1 MNIGDDSVFKMVAD
15 LQKSGNGKGK
25 GKKSDDVVMGLLGK
39 MSEAYMQAKADN
51 KELVAK
57 LEALEK
63 DKSEMAAEIEKLKS
77 SAAIKKSTEKV
88 PELLLPAK
96 AKKFENT
103 KLIIKDD
110 QEDDDDDPIMSE
122 EVLKMEEIEKFEKSS
137 QKQDRNRSVRAKMIE
152 EELSRPRGYK
162 KQKSRSR
169 SRSDSRSNSR
179 SRSRSKSRSHRRSRS
194 KSYDDRDRQRERDRE
209 RRRQE
214 LEDRERERE
223 RNKKGSRDR
232 DRRSNDINLD
242 EWRPKTAENPL
253 KINPTLAS
261 FKEKM
266 KHKQDIEMA
275 LKQKD
280 DDAKYAKK
288 QSAWTSMSM
297 INDNNKKKEMM
308 PEPTKLEARP
318 SVNIQWGSG
327 SKLKGKTPEA
337 REIGTKKSIQSFVGK
352 MPKKKSMERDSVSPN
367 RSSSKFGAQVN
378 VPPPEVC
385 TPSVAPA
392 APAPTYLPIRRALPK
407 NPTPKNVDIKD
418 MLAAAKAHMM
428 ARGELMPEPNPQ
440 KLDMEIP
447 LPPLPAAQDR
457 DPDAMKDT
465 RPVQPPT
472 PPPVAEKTELDF
484 MLEMH
489 NAPPGFSGGSGSHV
503 VEVTQPPPPPVT
515 QSKVDMTMYATY
527 AAHWGPGFDPRAVAA
542 AAANAAIPVPKPQ
555 IPPPSHRHEPAIN
568 PEETLAAV
576 AEAVPMIEKAKEV
589 IEKDMDMDAEELAM
603 LGIDPSDFDGFG
615 IQKNS

>member
-297 INDNNKKKEMM
+297 TNDNNKKKEL

-352 MPKKKSMERDSVSPN
+352 MPKKKSME
-367 RSSSKFGAQVN
+367 
-378 VPPPEVC
+378 
-385 TPSVAPA
+385 TPC
-392 APAPTYLPIRRALPK
+392 
-407 NPTPKNVDIKD
+407 IKKRTR
-418 MLAAAKAHMM
+418 LLGHTVYW
-428 ARGELMPEPNPQ
+428 
-440 KLDMEIP
+440 P
-447 LPPLPAAQDR
+447 LP
-457 DPDAMKDT
+457 
-465 RPVQPPT
+465 
-472 PPPVAEKTELDF
+472 
-484 MLEMH
+484 
-489 NAPPGFSGGSGSHV
+489 
-503 VEVTQPPPPPVT
+503 VE
-515 QSKVDMTMYATY
+515 TMVG
-527 AAHWGPGFDPRAVAA
+527 W
-542 AAANAAIPVPKPQ
+542 
-555 IPPPSHRHEPAIN
+555 E
-568 PEETLAAV
+568 
-576 AEAVPMIEKAKEV
+576 
-589 IEKDMDMDAEELAM
+589 
-603 LGIDPSDFDGFG
+603 
-615 IQKNS
+615 